1 MTPPPWFCALS
12 SLYLCP
18 QHTPRSIYLPSCFTG
33 HCPKKRIYMRMVKS
47 AVIMDWSD
55 HVSKYLVSY
64 ILKWHCWHCAE
75 PAVSLPPFVL
85 SKCSLVW
92 FHLFGSIKPVVVQ
105 HLKSLHST
113 IYPMCPNK
121 DHGTSWV
128 CPLTYLSGLK
138 LNCPGIS
145 STLFLSAVA
154 TVTDFRPVWLCALLR
169 RSEPSGSVI
178 LSAPRRACTGLNGLW
193 WCLLCSNES
202 KILS

>member
-1 MTPPPWFCALS
+1 MKEKGLCWTAVLS
-12 SLYLCP
+12 SDKTSKKKVWFLLFWWKCEVVQVVNTRLLMSFCDTGAVKASTSWAVKASTSILATRWHHHLGSVLYPLCISVHNTHP
-18 QHTPRSIYLPSCFTG
+18 GVFISLPSYFTG

-55 HVSKYLVSY
+55 HVSKYLFDLVSY

-128 CPLTYLSGLK
+128 CPLT
-138 LNCPGIS
+138 
-145 STLFLSAVA
+145 
-154 TVTDFRPVWLCALLR
+154 
-169 RSEPSGSVI
+169 
-178 LSAPRRACTGLNGLW
+178 
-193 WCLLCSNES
+193 
-202 KILS
+202 